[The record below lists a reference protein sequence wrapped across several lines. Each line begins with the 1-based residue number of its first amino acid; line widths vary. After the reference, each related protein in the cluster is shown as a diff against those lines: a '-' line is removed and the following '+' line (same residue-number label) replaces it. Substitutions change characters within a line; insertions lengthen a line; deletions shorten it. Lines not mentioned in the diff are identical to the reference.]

1 MKDFG
6 EILTAVITP
15 FDNNG
20 VISTDTFWR
29 LCKKLVHEKSEG
41 LVLSGTTGESPN
53 LSFEDRKLLYCT
65 AKDAVGDKANII
77 AGTGT
82 YSTSESI
89 EITKMAID
97 QDVDGIMIVTP
108 YYSKPSQY
116 GIVKHFEAIS
126 EVTELPIMAYNIPGR
141 TGTLIEVS
149 TLKTLVNDLGI
160 HSIKDAVGD
169 WSFSKI
175 EIEELSEKVYI
186 YSGNDSETIDFINA
200 GARGVVSVAS
210 HVVGN
215 EISELIKLI
224 KSGQLDD
231 AQKKQDKLLPLF
243 NAIFEEPSPGPIKH
257 LLTYSWEDVG
267 TPMLPITDITTELSN
282 KLNEIYLAIK

>member
-53 LSFEDRKLLYCT
+53 LSFEDRKLLYST

-149 TLKTLVNDLGI
+149 TLKTLVDDLGI

>member
-53 LSFEDRKLLYCT
+53 LSFEDRKLLYST

>member
-97 QDVDGIMIVTP
+97 QGVDGIMIVTP

-116 GIVKHFEAIS
+116 GILKHFEAIS

-149 TLKTLVNDLGI
+149 TLKTLVDDLGI

-215 EISELIKLI
+215 EISELINLI

>member
-149 TLKTLVNDLGI
+149 TLKTLVDDLGI

-243 NAIFEEPSPGPIKH
+243 KAIFEEPSPGPIKH
-257 LLTYSWEDVG
+257 LLTYAWEDVG